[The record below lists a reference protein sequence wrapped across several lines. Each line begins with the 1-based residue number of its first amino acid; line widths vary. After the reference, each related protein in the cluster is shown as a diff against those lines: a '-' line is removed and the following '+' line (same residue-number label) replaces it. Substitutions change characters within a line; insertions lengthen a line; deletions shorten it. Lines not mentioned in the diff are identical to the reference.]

1 MPASGEAQDVL
12 LLVATERVRAG
23 QEVRFDYELGGR
35 RGSYWGN
42 RSPPTETRWRQVLLP
57 TLPPACR
64 EPVIHGAAP
73 PLRLVPSPQLADR
86 PSAASIEAWL
96 LSQGANTSQHAASS
110 LLVGAWRSEERGEG
124 GEGEGG
130 GGEGGGEGEDGGVA
144 DGARGGGDA
153 EAGGGE
159 GVGGGGKGDAPRCS
173 VDRDTVCRPSPGLPK
188 DRGAGHTRLEIALRT
203 RLGPRTRRTWLK

>member
-1 MPASGEAQDVL
+1 M
-12 LLVATERVRAG
+12 
-23 QEVRFDYELGGR
+23 
-35 RGSYWGN
+35 
-42 RSPPTETRWRQVLLP
+42 LLP

-130 GGEGGGEGEDGGVA
+130 GGEGGGGG
-144 DGARGGGDA
+144 DSGGGGD
-153 EAGGGE
+153 
-159 GVGGGGKGDAPRCS
+159 GGGGDGVSSHRRETASAPVAWGE
-173 VDRDTVCRPSPGLPK
+173 VDDEANPYPYPNHCP
-188 DRGAGHTRLEIALRT
+188 
-203 RLGPRTRRTWLK
+203 

>member
-1 MPASGEAQDVL
+1 MAHTHAYVCASQVPASGEAQDVL

-86 PSAASIEAWL
+86 PSAASIEGWL
-96 LSQGANTSQHAASS
+96 LSQEDNKSQHSASS
-110 LLVGAWRSEERGEG
+110 LLVGAWRSEERGEKG
-124 GEGEGG
+124 GGATSKAAGG
-130 GGEGGGEGEDGGVA
+130 GGEGGGGG
-144 DGARGGGDA
+144 DSGGGDGVSSHRRETA
-153 EAGGGE
+153 SAPVAWGE
-159 GVGGGGKGDAPRCS
+159 
-173 VDRDTVCRPSPGLPK
+173 VDDEPNPYPYPNHCP
-188 DRGAGHTRLEIALRT
+188 
-203 RLGPRTRRTWLK
+203 